1 MVDLSEVVKS
11 RTSLRVL
18 QVGVVERRL
27 AADAS
32 VRGKVVPDSLAKT
45 TQDLQPKCGLNARR
59 NKAKFSLNISQRILT
74 WQASSPLSYC
84 TQEKLFGGQKS

>member
-1 MVDLSEVVKS
+1 MPRNPKTSTRFSKSRKDKMVDLSEVAIQLSEVVKS

-45 TQDLQPKCGLNARR
+45 TQYLQPKCGLNT
-59 NKAKFSLNISQRILT
+59 AKQ
-74 WQASSPLSYC
+74 
-84 TQEKLFGGQKS
+84 G

>member
-1 MVDLSEVVKS
+1 MPRNPKTSTRFSKSRKDEMVDLSEVVQS
-11 RTSLRVL
+11 RTSLRVS

-45 TQDLQPKCGLNARR
+45 TQDLQPKCGLNT
-59 NKAKFSLNISQRILT
+59 AKQ
-74 WQASSPLSYC
+74 
-84 TQEKLFGGQKS
+84 G

>member
-1 MVDLSEVVKS
+1 MPRNPKTSTRFSKSRKDEMVDLSEVVQS

-45 TQDLQPKCGLNARR
+45 TQDLQPKCGLNT
-59 NKAKFSLNISQRILT
+59 AK
-74 WQASSPLSYC
+74 QA
-84 TQEKLFGGQKS
+84 

>member
-1 MVDLSEVVKS
+1 MPRNPKTSTRFSKSRKDEMVDLSEVVKS

-45 TQDLQPKCGLNARR
+45 TQDLQPKCGLNT
-59 NKAKFSLNISQRILT
+59 AKQ
-74 WQASSPLSYC
+74 
-84 TQEKLFGGQKS
+84 G

>member
-1 MVDLSEVVKS
+1 MPRNPKTSTRFSKSRKDKMVDLSEVVQS

-45 TQDLQPKCGLNARR
+45 TQDLQPKCGLNT
-59 NKAKFSLNISQRILT
+59 AKQ
-74 WQASSPLSYC
+74 
-84 TQEKLFGGQKS
+84 G

>member
-1 MVDLSEVVKS
+1 MVDLSEVVQS

-45 TQDLQPKCGLNARR
+45 TQDLQPKHTA
-59 NKAKFSLNISQRILT
+59 
-74 WQASSPLSYC
+74 
-84 TQEKLFGGQKS
+84 

>member
-1 MVDLSEVVKS
+1 MKWSSLSEVVKS

-45 TQDLQPKCGLNARR
+45 TQDLQPKCGLNT
-59 NKAKFSLNISQRILT
+59 AKQ
-74 WQASSPLSYC
+74 
-84 TQEKLFGGQKS
+84 G

>member
-1 MVDLSEVVKS
+1 MPRNPKTSTRFSKSRKDKMAIQLSEVVKS

-45 TQDLQPKCGLNARR
+45 TQDLQPKCGLNT
-59 NKAKFSLNISQRILT
+59 AKQ
-74 WQASSPLSYC
+74 
-84 TQEKLFGGQKS
+84 G

>member
-1 MVDLSEVVKS
+1 MPRNPKTGTRFSKSRKDKMVDLSEVVKS
-11 RTSLRVL
+11 RTRLRVL

-45 TQDLQPKCGLNARR
+45 TQDLQPKCGLNT
-59 NKAKFSLNISQRILT
+59 AK
-74 WQASSPLSYC
+74 QA
-84 TQEKLFGGQKS
+84 

>member
-32 VRGKVVPDSLAKT
+32 VGGKVVPDSLAKT
-45 TQDLQPKCGLNARR
+45 TQDLQPKCGQKWQ
-59 NKAKFSLNISQRILT
+59 NKAKFPLKISHRILIFSLN
-74 WQASSPLSYC
+74 AA
-84 TQEKLFGGQKS
+84 

>member
-1 MVDLSEVVKS
+1 MPRNPKTSTRFSKSRKDKMVDLSEVVKS
-11 RTSLRVL
+11 RTRLRVL

-45 TQDLQPKCGLNARR
+45 TQDLQPKCGLNT
-59 NKAKFSLNISQRILT
+59 AK
-74 WQASSPLSYC
+74 QA
-84 TQEKLFGGQKS
+84 